1 MAETRRLTDLIHG
14 HIGSLTYIPSEN
26 APVKP
31 GTFHSSRVTAE
42 APHFKV
48 VGSSAELYPPSK
60 TPAPEIS
67 SNLWQERRVQK
78 RWLLQAHPEAFLGNS
93 ALSELLEESMNR
105 YSKIEGEVS
114 DQPLLAIGQMTNM
127 SDHWR
132 IDGSPML
139 AAATGESGELL
150 RLAQID
156 QSKWKWG
163 HDKHATLQPSVI
175 DPDDPDEETIWASDS
190 LPISQVK
197 FATSLTRYDAIRW
210 LIVQKQTST
219 TILHPEYHKVPVAQS
234 SASNLNVHQSRL
246 SRIDPNP
253 ILTISHKATG
263 GNAQVDIA
271 FNPNAKN
278 LSPQI
283 AIVDECGYWSIWDI
297 VGARLKARVS
307 LYACGHI
314 SDGLLKELPSIT
326 KHPAEKHGV
335 LFVGTA
341 KVDSF
346 WEDGSQSAD
355 DSGGSV
361 QRSSH
366 LLIWNREK
374 YEVIDLTSHIAVPP
388 LSLLA
393 RPKSKPDAILDIR
406 VSPANQNHIFVLTMR
421 TIYWIDLFAKNK
433 QGGGGPKPAILISCP
448 RLLDREGLRMVTC
461 LASEGGQEAAMVF
474 VFSQTHKQLQTY
486 WFGRSTEN
494 GLPYWHRDTLTL
506 PQNSEATSGD
516 IQSLEIHPVKLTLN
530 KDTASGP
537 GADYY
542 RAGVQFYQG
551 SILSK
556 NLGVQYCI
564 CVSVKEHSMQITLP
578 TGRVDRH
585 KADQAQRWKR
595 KRKQFIRHMGNAFV
609 LPEGM
614 ADDNINIVVK
624 SNARTN
630 GLDKPNTRASA
641 VLGPIRLNL
650 DGFCRSLRQNLRA
663 ISDCLHDIPPALL
676 SAIQE
681 RITKGVAEG
690 RLPLKT
696 WKEIGDELGPIDLR
710 NGFHETQPDM
720 LDLFA
725 GDDGQAVVTQLG
737 RQTSQEWIRELVS
750 LSHLNQTYVDLW
762 LDPLEGR
769 IPQQEEEI
777 RRGWIA
783 GLAKDMFLATA
794 GVMVQDMPLLGPAS
808 QEEDG
813 RTQPTQ
819 SSVIR
824 VKSSQSSNGGI
835 PSSPLNAMPN
845 SSNDAAIRRLQLL
858 APSLRSDKVESAKQS
873 NVLSYWPTERGI
885 SPDDYLSS
893 VAIASDRKFDEA
905 RLRLQRIENKRKA
918 QNDKYKLPP
927 FKKTSVQTTTGMNP
941 MSSPMRPQREEPNTL
956 PPMPAAPTP
965 AQIMSSQQGIP
976 SSSQSQGL
984 FGPSFAMSQPVSG
997 IFGDRKKA
1005 KKNKRKNQPYIM
1017 SHCHDEHS
1025 GHGHD
1030 HDHEHDHS
1038 DITPAVQFSL
1048 YSQIN
1053 FDHIVTL
1060 NEAQRDAG
1068 QKIVKKTWQERL
1080 SVEPELESDVDE
1092 QLLMTVPFTAQIKLH
1107 SILIRT
1113 SPSASAPKTLHLF
1126 INRDDL
1132 DFAAAEE
1139 SDPVQ
1144 TLELSQTSDLQEI
1157 PVKRALFGKVQR
1169 LVLFFADNFG
1179 DGDED
1184 VTRVSYLGFKGEWT
1198 QLGRAPANIIYEAA
1212 ANPGDHKLK
1221 GTSVNQMGSGIGGRG
1236 PGV

>member
-1 MAETRRLTDLIHG
+1 M
-14 HIGSLTYIPSEN
+14 
-26 APVKP
+26 
-31 GTFHSSRVTAE
+31 
-42 APHFKV
+42 
-48 VGSSAELYPPSK
+48 
-60 TPAPEIS
+60 
-67 SNLWQERRVQK
+67 
-78 RWLLQAHPEAFLGNS
+78 GNS

-114 DQPLLAIGQMTNM
+114 DQPLLAIGQMTNV

-132 IDGSPML
+132 IAGSPML

-150 RLAQID
+150 RLARID

-175 DPDDPDEETIWASDS
+175 DPDDPDEETIWASDG

-234 SASNLNVHQSRL
+234 SASDLNVHQSRL

-253 ILTISHKATG
+253 ILTISHKETG
-263 GNAQVDIA
+263 GNAQEDVT
-271 FNPNAKN
+271 FNPNSKS

-297 VGARLKARVS
+297 LGTKLNTRLFPNT
-307 LYACGHI
+307 CGHI
-314 SDGLLKELPSIT
+314 SDGLLNEFPST
-326 KHPAEKHGV
+326 TEHPAEKHGV
-335 LFVGTA
+335 LFVGKA

-346 WEDGSQSAD
+346 WEDGSQNVD
-355 DSGGSV
+355 DSGGLA

-374 YEVIDLTSHIAVPP
+374 YEVIDLTTHIALPQ

-421 TIYWIDLFAKNK
+421 TIYWIDLFAKSK
-433 QGGGGPKPAILISCP
+433 QEDEGPKPTIMISCP
-448 RLLDREGLRMVTC
+448 RLLDREGLRMATC
-461 LASEGGQEAAMVF
+461 LTPEGGQEAAMVF
-474 VFSQTHKQLQTY
+474 VFSPTHRQLQTY
-486 WFGRSTEN
+486 WFGRSIKS

-564 CVSVKEHSMQITLP
+564 CVSVKDRNMQITLP

-595 KRKQFIRHMGNAFV
+595 KRKQFIRHMGSAFV

-614 ADDNINIVVK
+614 ADDNIHNVVK
-624 SNARTN
+624 PNARSN
-630 GLDKPNTRASA
+630 NLDKTNSKASA
-641 VLGPIRLNL
+641 VFGPIRLNL
-650 DGFCRSLRQNLRA
+650 DGLRRSLQENLLA
-663 ISDCLHDIPPALL
+663 ISESLHDIPPALL

-681 RITKGVAEG
+681 RITEGVAEG

-696 WKEIGDELGPIDLR
+696 WKEIGDELGPMDLR

-725 GDDGQAVVTQLG
+725 GDDGQTVVTQLG

-783 GLAKDMFLATA
+783 DLAKDMFLATA
-794 GVMVQDMPLLGPAS
+794 GVMVQDMPLLGQAS

-819 SSVIR
+819 SSVTRI
-824 VKSSQSSNGGI
+824 KSSQSSEGRI
-835 PSSPLNAMPN
+835 PSSPLSATPS

-858 APSLRSDKVESAKQS
+858 APSLRLDKMESAKRS
-873 NVLSYWPTERGI
+873 NVLSYWPSERGI
-885 SPDDYLSS
+885 STDDYISS

-905 RLRLQRIENKRKA
+905 RLRLQRIENRRKA

-927 FKKTSVQTTTGMNP
+927 FMREGREPKAKKTSVRTTAGMNP

-1005 KKNKRKNQPYIM
+1005 KKNKRK
-1017 SHCHDEHS
+1017 S
-1025 GHGHD
+1025 G
-1030 HDHEHDHS
+1030 
-1038 DITPAVQFSL
+1038 F
-1048 YSQIN
+1048 
-1053 FDHIVTL
+1053 
-1060 NEAQRDAG
+1060 R
-1068 QKIVKKTWQERL
+1068 
-1080 SVEPELESDVDE
+1080 
-1092 QLLMTVPFTAQIKLH
+1092 
-1107 SILIRT
+1107 
-1113 SPSASAPKTLHLF
+1113 
-1126 INRDDL
+1126 
-1132 DFAAAEE
+1132 
-1139 SDPVQ
+1139 
-1144 TLELSQTSDLQEI
+1144 
-1157 PVKRALFGKVQR
+1157 
-1169 LVLFFADNFG
+1169 
-1179 DGDED
+1179 
-1184 VTRVSYLGFKGEWT
+1184 
-1198 QLGRAPANIIYEAA
+1198 
-1212 ANPGDHKLK
+1212 
-1221 GTSVNQMGSGIGGRG
+1221 
-1236 PGV
+1236 

>member
-14 HIGSLTYIPSEN
+14 HVGSLTYIPPEN
-26 APVKP
+26 ATAQP

-42 APHFKV
+42 PPHFKV
-48 VGSSAELYPPSK
+48 IGSSAELYPPSK

-78 RWLLQAHPEAFLGNS
+78 RWLLQAHPEAFMGNS
-93 ALSELLEESMNR
+93 ALSELLQENMDR
-105 YSKIEGEVS
+105 YSKVEGEVS
-114 DQPLLAIGQMTNM
+114 DQPLLAIGQMTNV
-127 SDHWR
+127 SNHSR
-132 IDGSPML
+132 ITGSPML

-150 RLAQID
+150 RLARID

-163 HDKHATLQPSVI
+163 NDKRTTLQPSVI
-175 DPDDPDEETIWASDS
+175 DPDDPEEEAIWASDG

-234 SASNLNVHQSRL
+234 SASDLNIHQSRL

-253 ILTISHKATG
+253 ILAVSHKMTG
-263 GNAQVDIA
+263 GNAQVDVA
-271 FNPNAKN
+271 FNPNSKG
-278 LSPQI
+278 LPPQI
-283 AIVDECGYWSIWDI
+283 AIIDECGYWSIWNI
-297 VGARLKARVS
+297 SGGNKLKTRLLPYS
-307 LYACGHI
+307 CGHV
-314 SDGLLKELPSIT
+314 SDGLLNDLPST
-326 KHPAEKHGV
+326 TEHPAEKHGV

-355 DSGGSV
+355 DSGGLA

-374 YEVIDLTSHIAVPP
+374 YEVVDLVSHIALPQ

-421 TIYWIDLFAKNK
+421 TIYWIDLFTKST
-433 QGGGGPKPAILISCP
+433 QEEEEGPKPTILISCP
-448 RLLDREGLRMVTC
+448 RLLDREGLRMTTC
-461 LASEGGQEAAMVF
+461 LTSEGGQEAAMVF
-474 VFSQTHKQLQTY
+474 VFSPTHRQLQTY
-486 WFGRSTEN
+486 WFGQSKTS

-506 PQNSEATSGD
+506 PQNGESASGD
-516 IQSLEIHPVKLTLN
+516 IQSLEIHPVRLTR
-530 KDTASGP
+530 DGDASSGL
-537 GADYY
+537 GAYYY

-564 CVSVKEHSMQITLP
+564 CVSVKDRNMQITLP
-578 TGRVDRH
+578 SGRVGRNKSDE
-585 KADQAQRWKR
+585 AQRWKK
-595 KRKQFIRHMGNAFV
+595 KRKQFIRHMGSTFV

-614 ADDNINIVVK
+614 ADDNIK
-624 SNARTN
+624 
-630 GLDKPNTRASA
+630 
-641 VLGPIRLNL
+641 
-650 DGFCRSLRQNLRA
+650 
-663 ISDCLHDIPPALL
+663 H
-676 SAIQE
+676 
-681 RITKGVAEG
+681 
-690 RLPLKT
+690 T
-696 WKEIGDELGPIDLR
+696 WKEIGDELGPMDLR

-725 GDDGQAVVTQLG
+725 GDDGQTVVTQLG

-783 GLAKDMFLATA
+783 DLAKDMFLATA
-794 GVMVQDMPLLGPAS
+794 GVMVQDMPLLGPIS

-819 SSVIR
+819 SSVVRIN
-824 VKSSQSSNGGI
+824 SSQSSEGGI
-835 PSSPLNAMPN
+835 PSSPLSATPN
-845 SSNDAAIRRLQLL
+845 IANDAAIRRLQLL
-858 APSLRSDKVESAKQS
+858 APSLRLDKMENAKQS
-873 NVLSYWPTERGI
+873 NVLSYWPTERGV
-885 SPDDYLSS
+885 STDDYMSS

-927 FKKTSVQTTTGMNP
+927 FMREGRDPKAIKTSVRTTAGNP
-941 MSSPMRPQREEPNTL
+941 ISSPMRPRREEPMAL
-956 PPMPAAPTP
+956 PPISVAPTP
-965 AQIMSSQQGIP
+965 QTMSSQQGIP

-1005 KKNKRKNQPYIM
+1005 KKNKRKM
-1017 SHCHDEHS
+1017 
-1025 GHGHD
+1025 
-1030 HDHEHDHS
+1030 
-1038 DITPAVQFSL
+1038 QFSL

-1068 QKIVKKTWQERL
+1068 QTIVKKTWQERL

-1139 SDPVQ
+1139 SDPIQ

-1179 DGDED
+1179 EGDED
-1184 VTRVSYLGFKGEWT
+1184 VTRISYLGFKGEWT